1 MLDRDITIVISTLPM
16 VPEYNI
22 KEHCQIVGVDD
33 ENAYMRVT
41 IPLHLLDRI
50 PMLLDH
56 LAYVASFIRTRS
68 RICVSSQIDSAIRA
82 DRGLRNSGLSHSKKQ
97 AKKVS

>member
-1 MLDRDITIVISTLPM
+1 MILVQSVLFILPM

-41 IPLHLLDRI
+41 IPLHLLDKI

-56 LAYVASFIRTRS
+56 LAYVANFIRIRTRIS
-68 RICVSSQIDSAIRA
+68 VSSQIDSAIRA
-82 DRGLRNSGLSHSKKQ
+82 DRAVRNSGLSHSKNQ
-97 AKKVS
+97 VKKAP